1 VVHYEGYLGV
11 LHMQVDIIIKV
22 MILPYGQ

>member
-1 VVHYEGYLGV
+1 VHYEGYLGV